1 MGAETDHILLQLL
14 KTSDPQGFKTLFQR
28 YYKTL
33 CIQAYLL
40 LQDQGEAED
49 LVQDVFVKFWQ
60 ERKFEII
67 QQSLGSYLTT
77 MVKNAALN
85 LLKHKSRVNRK
96 EKNYQERIGIIENTH
111 VMEIQEMAHMVQGVI
126 SQLPDQCKRIFELV
140 CVEGKKYQE
149 AAVIAGV
156 TVNTVKTQLRRAFGK
171 LRESLRDY
179 YYFTGLSPVLYI
191 LLS

>member
-1 MGAETDHILLQLL
+1 MGVELDHILLQSLR
-14 KTSDPQGFKTLFQR
+14 KQDPEGFKTLFQK
-28 YYKTL
+28 YYKSL

-60 ERKFEII
+60 EKKFDAV
-67 QQSLGSYLTT
+67 QQSLGAYLTT
-77 MVKNAALN
+77 MVKHAALN
-85 LLKHKSRVNRK
+85 LLKYKSRIHKK
-96 EKNYQERIGIIENTH
+96 EQTYQERIEIIESTN
-111 VMEIQEMAHMVQGVI
+111 VMEIQEMAGMVQSVI
-126 SQLPDQCKRIFELV
+126 AQLPDQCKRIFELV

-149 AAVIAGV
+149 AAVLTGV
-156 TVNTVKTQLRRAFGK
+156 TINTVKTQLRRAFAK

-179 YYFTGLSPVLYI
+179 YYFTGLSPILYI

>member
-14 KTSDPQGFKTLFQR
+14 RTSSPQAFKTLFQK
-28 YYKTL
+28 YYRTL

-40 LQDQGEAED
+40 LQDEGEAED

-60 ERKFEII
+60 ERKFEVI

-77 MVKNAALN
+77 MVKHAALN
-85 LLKHKSRVNRK
+85 LLKHKSRVTRK
-96 EKNYQERIGIIENTH
+96 EKTYQERIDIIENTN
-111 VMEIQEMAHMVQGVI
+111 VMELQEMAHMVQGVI
-126 SQLPDQCKRIFELV
+126 AQLPDQCKRIFELV

-149 AAVIAGV
+149 AAIIAGV
-156 TVNTVKTQLRRAFGK
+156 SVNTVKTQLRRAFSR

-179 YYFTGLSPVLYI
+179 YYFAGLSPVLYI

>member
-1 MGAETDHILLQLL
+1 MGVELDHILLQSLR
-14 KTSDPQGFKTLFQR
+14 KQDPEGFKTLFQK
-28 YYKTL
+28 YYKSL

-60 ERKFEII
+60 EKKFEAV
-67 QQSLGSYLTT
+67 QQSLGAYLTT
-77 MVKNAALN
+77 MVKHAALN
-85 LLKHKSRVNRK
+85 LLKYKSRLNRK
-96 EKNYQERIGIIENTH
+96 EKMYQERIEIIESTN
-111 VMEIQEMAHMVQGVI
+111 VMEIQEMAGMVQSVI
-126 SQLPDQCKRIFELV
+126 AQLPEQCKRIFELV

-149 AAVIAGV
+149 AAVLTGV
-156 TVNTVKTQLRRAFGK
+156 TINTVKTQLRRAFAK

-179 YYFTGLSPVLYI
+179 YYFIGLSPILYI

>member
-14 KTSDPQGFKTLFQR
+14 KTSDPQGFKALFQR

-40 LQDQGEAED
+40 LQDEGEAED

-60 ERKFEII
+60 ERKFEIV
-67 QQSLGSYLTT
+67 QQSLGAYLTT
-77 MVKNAALN
+77 MVKHAALN
-85 LLKHKSRVNRK
+85 MLKHKSRVNRK
-96 EKNYQERIGIIENTH
+96 ENTYQERIDIIENTH
-111 VMEIQEMAHMVQGVI
+111 VMEIQVMAQMVQSVI
-126 SQLPDQCKRIFELV
+126 AQLPEQCKRIFELV
-140 CVEGKKYQE
+140 CVEGKKYQD
-149 AAVIAGV
+149 AAAIAGV
-156 TVNTVKTQLRRAFGK
+156 TVNTVKTQLRRAFAK